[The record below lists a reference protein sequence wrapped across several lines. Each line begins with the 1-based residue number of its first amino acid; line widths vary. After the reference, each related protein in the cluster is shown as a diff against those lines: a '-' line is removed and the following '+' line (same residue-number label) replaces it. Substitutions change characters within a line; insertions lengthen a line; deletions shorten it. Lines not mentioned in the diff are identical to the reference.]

1 MIHTPQESSA
11 DSPGLAESSAEHTD
25 STHPVLPRIML
36 VRHGETA
43 WSAEGRHTGRADLP
57 LTPDGLQESAR
68 LQLRLSRYTPD
79 HVLTSPLLRAR
90 ETAQQ
95 AGYPHAEI
103 DEDLAEWNYG
113 TLEGLTLEEIQQQ
126 MPGWSVFRN
135 GGPRGES
142 VEEVMARADRVV
154 ARLRLLSGNSL
165 IFTHGH
171 FSRALAARWC
181 GLDFEIC
188 PHLML
193 RTTAL
198 SVLGYDRDLSRPAIH
213 AWNLRESFPGS

>member
-1 MIHTPQESSA
+1 MVQTSQQSSD
-11 DSPGLAESSAEHTD
+11 DSPRLEESREHAESKES
-25 STHPVLPRIML
+25 VLPRIML

-57 LTPDGLQESAR
+57 LTPDGLRESAR
-68 LQLRLSRYTPD
+68 LQLRLSRYSPD
-79 HVLTSPLLRAR
+79 HVFTSPLLRAR

-95 AGYPHAEI
+95 AGYSHAEV
-103 DEDLAEWNYG
+103 DEDLTEWNYG

-154 ARLRLLSGNSL
+154 ARLRLLPGNCL

-188 PHLML
+188 PYLML

-213 AWNLRESFPGS
+213 AWNVRESFPGS